1 MKFKSLLPALA
12 FVGAIGMSFT
22 TPTIQQGGEV
32 FKDGIWQAVPV
43 NCNGES
49 NNCQV
54 RFTSDLTQLYDVYD
68 SSHENILQSSGQA
81 TIIDDSME

>member
-1 MKFKSLLPALA
+1 MKTNFLIPALA
-12 FVGAIGMSFT
+12 FVSAIGMSFT
-22 TPTIQQGGEV
+22 APTIQQSGEV
-32 FKDGIWQAVPV
+32 FKDGTWQAVPV

-54 RFTSDLTQLYDVYD
+54 RFTSDPTQLYDVYD